1 MPEFFGYMISHIHD
15 SERMIHCIA
24 KTQKQMRR
32 DSRLMRICIMSIL
45 VSQFVDKVA
54 QDAKIN
60 QLEMRIKELETTNE
74 AEGV

>member
-1 MPEFFGYMISHIHD
+1 MPEFFGYMIAHIHD

-24 KTQKQMRR
+24 KNQKQMRR

-45 VSQFVDKVA
+45 VSQIVDKVA

-60 QLEMRIKELETTNE
+60 QLEMRIKQLEMTKE